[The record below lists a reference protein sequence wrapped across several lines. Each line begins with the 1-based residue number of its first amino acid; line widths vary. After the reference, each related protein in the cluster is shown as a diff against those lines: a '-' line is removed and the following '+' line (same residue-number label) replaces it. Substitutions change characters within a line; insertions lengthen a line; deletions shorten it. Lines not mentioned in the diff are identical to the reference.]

1 MRDDARPLAVP
12 GAADARAPSAEA
24 PVPHPDGE
32 AGTVAITLKL
42 YATLQHLLPAGT
54 RRNAAEVRIPAG
66 ASLNE
71 VIDAWKVPRELAHLV
86 LVNGVFACEADR
98 DVPGALDAG
107 DTLAIWPPV
116 AGG

>member
-1 MRDDARPLAVP
+1 MKDDARPLAVP
-12 GAADARAPSAEA
+12 GAAAARAPSADLPTA
-24 PVPHPDGE
+24 LAGDG
-32 AGTVAITLKL
+32 ADTVAITLKL

-54 RRNAAEVRIPAG
+54 RRNAAEVRIPTG

-71 VIDAWKVPRELAHLV
+71 IIDAWKVPRELAHLV

-98 DVPGALDAG
+98 DAPGALGDG